1 MLYFLN
7 RWRASFIGTKFGDS
21 GKKRNRKARAG
32 KNSFPPTPFLFA
44 RPRRASGAIFFWGFI
59 RPPAGLIF
67 FFSFFLPFPFKI
79 QHPDFLQKKFGFRP
93 KGTAFL
99 RLRRLSDYF
108 SRLRRERPVRVAR
121 RKPARKGF
129 ATLRVA
135 KKKCFGL
142 ELGSST
148 SKARIN

>member
-93 KGTAFL
+93 KGTAETIFIGV
-99 RLRRLSDYF
+99 S
-108 SRLRRERPVRVAR
+108 
-121 RKPARKGF
+121 
-129 ATLRVA
+129 
-135 KKKCFGL
+135 
-142 ELGSST
+142 GSNFFK
-148 SKARIN
+148 SKAKNMATSCFLFKSKALKIKGNFGSNPTFIAKIF